1 MTPPTSPLPAPP
13 ANQSPQRLV
22 VALAAFAALLSVVAL
37 IVAIVSPNRPSDAS
51 APGYTTAQQA
61 DAKKR
66 LCDSYKLAAHAEHIE
81 TNTPDNVALAR
92 LSATNGALIL
102 ETAAADPALDA
113 EYRDAARALALT
125 YQNLVAISTGRGE
138 GNPELEAAITD
149 ANTKDRVM
157 IDLCGD

>member
-1 MTPPTSPLPAPP
+1 M
-13 ANQSPQRLV
+13 
-22 VALAAFAALLSVVAL
+22 LSVAAL
-37 IVAIVSPNRPSDAS
+37 IVAIISLTRS
-51 APGYTTAQQA
+51 ADGSTPRYTAAQQA

-81 TNTPDNVALAR
+81 TNTPNNTALAR

-102 ETAAADPALDA
+102 GTAAADPALDA

-125 YQNLVAISTGRGE
+125 YQTLVAVSTGRGE